1 MKITVSNKSELAQGI
16 IAKKPWAPGTTQ
28 SWAPSVA
35 GTLFRCLVPAQ
46 IAYDAMMAH
55 VGDKNLNEDREFDIR
70 RAVER
75 KYKGQL
81 GEHTE
86 SISKWPEPD
95 IAEVERIVAD
105 STQTVANLTGSS
117 TNQVG
122 NYSLNRILEAI
133 TYPRQLVCYGISR
146 EAANVAPIETILK
159 NPHKVNFQ
167 FVVPNPMRKRT
178 GAVIGLD
185 GKPYESGRCKD
196 NASLADDRRFTVVE
210 FDFAKHD
217 KEGKPTIWK
226 PSIERW
232 ETAGITVKDAAVR
245 LLFHLLKSY
254 HLNGLVMVVDSGG
267 KSLHSWI
274 NARTC
279 ADLVAFELEAVRPG
293 ADWHTFLP
301 WQWVRFP
308 GGTRRNEK
316 GTAPQPVLYINPNN
330 APKLGETKRAQ
341 ELT

>member
-1 MKITVSNKSELAQGI
+1 MTVTVSNKSVLAQSI
-16 IAKKPWAPGTTQ
+16 LAKKPWAPGTTQ
-28 SWAPSVA
+28 KWAPSIV
-35 GTLFRCLVPAQ
+35 GTMFRCLVPAQ
-46 IAYDAMMAH
+46 VAYDAMIAH
-55 VGDKNLNEDREFDIR
+55 VGDANLNADRESDIR

-75 KYKGQL
+75 KYTGQL

-95 IAEVERIVAD
+95 IAEVERIVAA
-105 STQTVANLTGSS
+105 SHQTVASLTGSH

-122 NYSLNRILEAI
+122 NYSLDRILEAI

-146 EAANVAPIETILK
+146 EAANVAPIETIFK

-178 GAVIGLD
+178 GAVIGGLD
-185 GKPYESGRCKD
+185 GKPYESSRCKD
-196 NASLADDRRFTVVE
+196 NASLAGDRRFTVVE
-210 FDFAKHD
+210 FDFAKRD

-232 ETAGITVKDAAVR
+232 ETEGITVKDAAVR
-245 LLFHLLKSY
+245 LLYHLLKSY
-254 HLNGLVMVVDSGG
+254 HVNGLVMVVDSGG

-279 ADLVAFELEAVRPG
+279 ADLTTLELEAVRLG

-330 APKLGETKRAQ
+330 APKLGEKETP
-341 ELT
+341 